1 MISVLGVMD
10 TMKTQTIEQ
19 LSGWWVGE
27 MRGRNGMGT
36 DKGYRYLRQIFQ
48 IVRNK
53 PEGKEGRRNC
63 TGRSMT
69 SKMLTGFYCY

>member
-1 MISVLGVMD
+1 MD

-48 IVRNK
+48 IVRN
-53 PEGKEGRRNC
+53 
-63 TGRSMT
+63 
-69 SKMLTGFYCY
+69 